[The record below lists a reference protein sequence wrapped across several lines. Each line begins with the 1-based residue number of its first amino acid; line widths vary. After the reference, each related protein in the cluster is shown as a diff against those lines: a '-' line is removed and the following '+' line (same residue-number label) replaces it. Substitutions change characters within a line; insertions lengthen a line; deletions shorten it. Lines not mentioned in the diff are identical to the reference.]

1 LPNLISR
8 KFVFDVVRPVL
19 ARTAIRRSA
28 SLALFTVDS
37 GRKPGRLFPKARRQI
52 MQSTPKSEQGP
63 DPPSSISE
71 KEEERIHL
79 ELIAISF
86 VIIVFAAIWTYR
98 MGLEANAID
107 HQLFHVAE
115 NVDGLRKNVEMMEKE
130 AKTLQGGPAR

>member
-1 LPNLISR
+1 
-8 KFVFDVVRPVL
+8 
-19 ARTAIRRSA
+19 
-28 SLALFTVDS
+28 
-37 GRKPGRLFPKARRQI
+37 